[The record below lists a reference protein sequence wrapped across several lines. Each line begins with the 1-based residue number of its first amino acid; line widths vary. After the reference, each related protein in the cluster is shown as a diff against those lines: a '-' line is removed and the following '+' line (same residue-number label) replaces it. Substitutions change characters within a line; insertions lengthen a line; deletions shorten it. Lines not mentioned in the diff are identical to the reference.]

1 MKISTIMINLIIF
14 SGLVTG
20 ISLFYLNLGQQYG
33 VTNMKNITT
42 LSRANEANILIQN
55 TQANITANQGLLE
68 KIYHSVGFVWGAL
81 INIVN
86 IPAIFVGLVTDTV
99 NVFSIPIPIWFITMV
114 VGIFFAIFVFKILS
128 AFTNRDM

>member
-81 INIVN
+81 INT
-86 IPAIFVGLVTDTV
+86 PL
-99 NVFSIPIPIWFITMV
+99 
-114 VGIFFAIFVFKILS
+114 
-128 AFTNRDM
+128 